1 MTQSA
6 GASRVERLM
15 RLLLLVISIIAPTL
29 AWAQG
34 GGAAA
39 TSAQPDQN
47 RQLDEILKQL
57 ESLRRQVEDIRKGAA
72 KTTDTSKP
80 ADQVAATPAVPDSA
94 LPEDWVKAFRWRSIG
109 PAGMGGRITAISVY
123 EADPTTWWIATASG
137 GLLKTTN
144 NGITFEHQF
153 DREATVSV
161 GDVCVAPSNPDI
173 VWVGTGEGNPRN
185 SVTYGDGVYKSTDG
199 GKKWTNMGLKKT
211 FQIGKVIV
219 HPKNPDVV
227 YVGALGRLYGT
238 NEERGVYK
246 TTDGG
251 KTWERVLYIDDK
263 TGVIDMAMHP
273 TDPNTMIVAMWERQ
287 RDLFDSHPGQPAPQ
301 DGYDV
306 YDPIKKWGPGSGL
319 HKTTDGGKTWK
330 RLTAGLPSSHLGRMD
345 VDYYLKDPNI
355 LYAIIDC
362 ATIGKGTPANR
373 TYIGITGRDGGGGAQ
388 LTQITAKGPAEKAG
402 LKVGDVI
409 KSVDKQEVKSYA
421 QFTDRLRGKAAGDKL
436 ALEIIRDKETL
447 EITATIENRPLGALV
462 TGSSSGY
469 MGIQGEDASD
479 GVLLTDIIEG
489 GPAARAELKDGDI
502 VKSMNKE
509 PATSYELFTEAL
521 RSRRPGD
528 KVDLEI
534 LRDGKLIPVSV
545 TLDERPTGG
554 FGGGGGGRGGGGGFG
569 GLFALLGAGVEN
581 VEGGGVKLTRVGER
595 SVAEKAKLEEGD
607 ILTAFDG
614 KGITDGPQLLEM
626 IRERHEGDEVAVKF
640 SRDKETKETKLILE
654 PPGGSQSR
662 PYTFMY
668 GGQAPNVQET
678 QGPNSHEYGGVY
690 RSADGGE
697 SWSRVNS
704 INPRPMY
711 FSQVRVDP
719 TDEKYLYVL
728 GVSLHRSKDG
738 GKTFTADGGRNVHA
752 DQHALWIDPRDG
764 RHMIVGTDGGFYA
777 TWDRMANWEHLNH
790 MAIAQ
795 FYHVALDTRQPY
807 RAYGGLQDN
816 GSWGGPSRTLGSTG
830 PLNPDW
836 ISVGSGDGFVCRVD
850 PFDPDIVYSESQN
863 GAMSR
868 RNLRTGER
876 AGISPRGQRGQR
888 YRFNWNTPFIVSNHN
903 PGIFYAA
910 GNYVFRSIKRGDELK
925 VISPEIARTGRG
937 TGTALA
943 ESPRNPDVLWVGT
956 DDGHLWITK
965 DGGANW
971 KNVAEKV
978 GLPGFRWV
986 ATVEPSRYEEGR
998 CYVAFDAHRSD
1009 DDEPY
1014 VFVTE
1019 DFGETWTSLK
1029 ANLPWGST
1037 RCVREDVRNPNL
1049 LVLGTEF
1056 AVFAS
1061 INRGQ
1066 SWTKI
1071 NNNLP
1076 TVAVHELAIHPTAGE
1091 MVAATHG
1098 RSLWVLDISPLRQMT
1113 TELAKAPAHLFEP
1126 NAVVRW
1132 RPEPSRANGGGSQ
1145 YYAGS
1150 NPSRS
1155 ATLAYSLGQ
1164 KAEKV
1169 SLRVVDHTGATVR
1182 TLQAKGDAGL
1192 NTVAWDLSRQAQPAG
1207 GGSGGGPGQGRRGF
1221 AGGTAGGGGNRPPRS
1236 ESGEAPAATAN
1247 PAASEE
1253 RSGTEATAR
1262 STSATGTPAARP
1274 EGGQRGPGRGPGGG
1288 AGTGG
1293 GRGGGFGGGPVPPGL
1308 YRVVLEV
1315 DGKEFSQSIRIEADP
1330 VVPNAI
1336 AVTDEELLDES
1347 DGRRARRKELDAAEQ
1362 VEWISGRFIDD

>member
-1 MTQSA
+1 MIQLSSV
-6 GASRVERLM
+6 SRGERLV
-15 RLLLLVISIIAPTL
+15 RVLLVVFSIMAPAL
-29 AWAQG
+29 ALAQVDG
-34 GGAAA
+34 TGPAKG
-39 TSAQPDQN
+39 AQPDSN
-47 RQLDEILKQL
+47 RQLDDILKQL
-57 ESLRRQVEDIRKGAA
+57 EALRKQVDEIRKG
-72 KTTDTSKP
+72 TTKP
-80 ADQVAATPAVPDSA
+80 APVVAKVDKPSQEA
-94 LPEDWVKAFRWRSIG
+94 LPADWVKAFRWRSIG

-144 NGITFEHQF
+144 NGVTFDHQF
-153 DREATVSV
+153 DHEATVSI
-161 GDVCVAPSNPDI
+161 GDVCVAPSNPEI

-219 HPKNPDVV
+219 HPKNPDIV
-227 YVGALGRLYGT
+227 YVGALGRLYGP
-238 NEERGVYK
+238 NEERGLYK

-263 TGVIDMAMHP
+263 TGVIDLVMHP
-273 TDPNTMIVAMWERQ
+273 SDPETLIVSMWERQ
-287 RDLFDSHPGQPAPQ
+287 RDLFDSHPGEPAVA
-301 DGYDV
+301 DGYDL

-330 RLTAGLPSSHLGRMD
+330 RLTAGLPTSHLGRMD

-362 ATIGKGTPANR
+362 ATIGKGVPANR
-373 TYIGITGRDGGGGAQ
+373 TYIGVTGRDGGSGAQ
-388 LTQITAKGPAEKAG
+388 VTQITPKGPAEKAG

-409 KSVDKQEVKSYA
+409 KSIDKQEVKGYA
-421 QFTDRLRGKAAGDKL
+421 QFTERLRGKAAGDKL
-436 ALEIIRDKETL
+436 VLEIAREKESL
-447 EITATIENRPLGALV
+447 EITVTIENRPLGALV
-462 TGSSSGY
+462 TGMSSGY
-469 MGIQGEDASD
+469 MGIQGEDVPE
-479 GVLLTDIIEG
+479 GVKLTDIIEG
-489 GPAARAELKDGDI
+489 GPAARAEMKDGDI
-502 VKSMNKE
+502 VKTVNKE
-509 PATSYELFTEAL
+509 PASSYEQFVEVL
-521 RSRRPGD
+521 RSKRPGD
-528 KVDLEI
+528 KIDLEI
-534 LRDGKLIPVSV
+534 LRDGKVVNVSV
-545 TLDERPTGG
+545 TLDERPGGGGG
-554 FGGGGGGRGGGGGFG
+554 FGGGGGGGGAPGGG

-581 VEGGGVKLTRVGER
+581 VEGGGVKLTRVSQR
-595 SVAEKAKLEEGD
+595 SVADKAKLDEGD
-607 ILTAFDG
+607 VLTEFEGQPIADAT
-614 KGITDGPQLLEM
+614 KLLEM
-626 IRERHEGDEVAVKF
+626 LRERHEGDEVTFKF
-640 SRDKETKETKLILE
+640 TRDKESKEVKLKLE
-654 PPGGSQSR
+654 APGGSQSR

-697 SWSRVNS
+697 TWSRVNS
-704 INPRPMY
+704 LNPRPMY

-719 TDEKYLYVL
+719 TDEKHLYVL

-777 TWDRMANWEHLNH
+777 TWDRMTHWEHLNH

-795 FYHVALDTRQPY
+795 FYHVALDNRQPY

-830 PLNPDW
+830 ALNPDW

-876 AGISPRGQRGQR
+876 AGIQPRGQRGQR

-903 PGIFYAA
+903 AGIFYAA
-910 GNYVFRSIKRGDELK
+910 GNFVFRSIKRGDELK
-925 VISPEIARTGRG
+925 VISPEITRTGRG

-943 ESPRNPDVLWVGT
+943 ESLRNPDVLWVGT

-986 ATVEPSRYEEGR
+986 ATIEPSRFEEGR

-1014 VFVTE
+1014 VYVTE
-1019 DFGETWTSLK
+1019 DFGETWKSLK

-1037 RCVREDVRNPNL
+1037 RCLREDVKNPNL
-1049 LVLGTEF
+1049 LFLGTEF
-1056 AVFAS
+1056 GVHAS
-1061 INRGQ
+1061 VDRGQ
-1066 SWTKI
+1066 MWTKI
-1071 NNNLP
+1071 SNNLP

-1098 RSLWVLDISPLRQMT
+1098 RSLWVLDITPLRQMNP
-1113 TELAKAPAHLFEP
+1113 ELAKAPAHLFEP

-1132 RPEPSRANGGGSQ
+1132 RPEPSRAIGGGSQ
-1145 YYAGS
+1145 GFAGS

-1155 ATLAYSLGQ
+1155 ATIAYSLGQ

-1169 SLRVVDHTGATVR
+1169 ALRVVDHTGATVR
-1182 TLQAKGDAGL
+1182 TLTAKPDAGL
-1192 NTVAWDLSRQAQPAG
+1192 NTVAWDLTRTPARPTG
-1207 GGSGGGPGQGRRGF
+1207 GAPGTAGPGQGRRGP
-1221 AGGTAGGGGNRPPRS
+1221 GGGGGGGGRPGRS
-1236 ESGEAPAATAN
+1236 ESSEAQPAATNPATATEAN
-1247 PAASEE
+1247 P
-1253 RSGTEATAR
+1253 TEQV
-1262 STSATGTPAARP
+1262 ARP
-1274 EGGQRGPGRGPGGG
+1274 GAVAGAAVQAGRTEVGTRGQGRGPGGG
-1288 AGTGG
+1288 GA
-1293 GRGGGFGGGPVPPGL
+1293 GGFGGGPVPPGS
-1308 YRVVLEV
+1308 YRIILEV

-1330 VVPNAI
+1330 IVPNAI
-1336 AVTDEELLDES
+1336 AVTDEEMEEGYEKKEKREAEAEELLQ
-1347 DGRRARRKELDAAEQ
+1347 RT
-1362 VEWISGRFIDD
+1362 GRFIDD